1 MFVVTKFMSS
11 LILLLILFFNPGSSI
26 EPGKELKAGPAKG
39 HVLFMYVDGRR

>member
-1 MFVVTKFMSS
+1 MFVVTKVVSS
-11 LILLLILFFNPGSSI
+11 LILLLFFNPGSSI